1 MKSEN
6 SCNATPSTTQAIK
19 KVSGNC
25 METKLVGG
33 ASSTKQAVE
42 EYQIHIPSLKEITS
56 LVLSANSLI
65 LSQFNSL
72 VTFSTKFLSN
82 AIASVEK
89 YVLTSILR
97 I

>member
-19 KVSGNC
+19 KVSSNC
-25 METKLVGG
+25 METKLVGNS
-33 ASSTKQAVE
+33 SSTKQAVVE
-42 EYQIHIPSLKEITS
+42 FQIHIPSLKEITS
-56 LVLSANSLI
+56 LILSANSFI
-65 LSQFNSL
+65 LSQFNAL
-72 VTFSTKFLSN
+72 VALSTKFLSN